1 LSTFC
6 EFNEFVFLKD
16 LLFPANCCT
25 IKQANDLVK
34 LFHYCFAH
42 TQNTILVGDAEE
54 PIYKPS
60 NDDCQ
65 YNQVIFTRDYFSSAL
80 HEIAHWCLAGTQRR
94 NQIDYGYW
102 YLPDGRNP
110 HQQGQFEAVEVKP
123 QAVEYAFSLA
133 SNTIFR
139 VSIDNLQGGQT
150 SSEKFERAVI
160 QQLVMFVQS
169 GFNARTQR
177 FLDALHFFYATA
189 SLTTQQI
196 PEHKKIDYGAQ
207 S

>member
-1 LSTFC
+1 M
-6 EFNEFVFLKD
+6 KD
-16 LLFPANCCT
+16 PLFPINCST
-25 IKQANDLVK
+25 NKHANDLVK

-102 YLPDGRNP
+102 YIPDGRDP
-110 HQQGQFEAVEVKP
+110 DQQAKFEAVEVKP

-133 SNTIFR
+133 SNITFR

-150 SSEKFERAVI
+150 SSEKFEHAVE
-160 QQLVMFVQS
+160 QQLARFVQS
-169 GFNARTQR
+169 GFNLRTQR
-177 FLDALHFFYATA
+177 FLEALHHFYATA

-196 PEHKKIDYGAQ
+196 PEHLKIDYGA
-207 S
+207 

>member
-1 LSTFC
+1 
-6 EFNEFVFLKD
+6 LKD
-16 LLFPANCCT
+16 LLFPVKCSA
-25 IKQANDLVK
+25 IKQADDLVK
-34 LFHYCFAH
+34 LFHYCFAY

-60 NDDCQ
+60 DHDCQ

-94 NQIDYGYW
+94 TQIDYGYW
-102 YLPDGRNP
+102 YHPDGRDP
-110 HQQGQFEAVEVKP
+110 HQQAQFEAVEVKP
-123 QAVEYAFSLA
+123 QALEYAFSLA
-133 SNTIFR
+133 SNIVFR

-150 SSEKFERAVI
+150 SSEKFERAVE
-160 QQLVMFVQS
+160 QQLVRFVQS
-169 GFNARTQR
+169 GFNSRTQQ
-177 FLDALHFFYATA
+177 FLEALHYFYATA

-207 S
+207 G